1 MLSMI
6 QQMGDVRF
14 GRKTYRR

>member
-1 MLSMI
+1 MI